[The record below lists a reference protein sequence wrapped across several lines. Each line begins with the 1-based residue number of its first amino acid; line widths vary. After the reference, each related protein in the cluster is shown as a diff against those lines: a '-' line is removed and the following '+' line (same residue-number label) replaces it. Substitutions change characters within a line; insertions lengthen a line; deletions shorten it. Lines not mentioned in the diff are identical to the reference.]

1 MALALRTL
9 ISTASLVGVRSA
21 GVAARSLGLLTLAAG
36 MPAER
41 FAHYA
46 TAFVL
51 SELAR
56 CATDFGLDP
65 LVLRRAEG
73 LNLDEQRP
81 MVRAALA
88 VRLAHGLTAAVVVV
102 AILAASFP
110 LDLLLLAA
118 GLQFLSQGWLQLG
131 LNWRQVNDD
140 AHRAAPVLLG
150 FYGAIAGLAA
160 FAALHPALGGWPLP
174 LLLAG
179 EALIAVRLL
188 APVSLPARSDLA
200 SGYASLVPKALPMA
214 GIMLLAFVNTRADA
228 LLVGRLLSPT
238 EAGRY
243 LYLARF
249 VDFAPMLA
257 TAVMLPL
264 VGKFA
269 GFDMRRNAPLLAALA
284 LGLAAAPFVLI
295 AVGAALNRDYA
306 DDPALRLLISTIG
319 VIRIGLGVTTVVLL
333 AQWRDGRLVRVATV
347 TTALVPLLCWLLGS
361 RYGAHG
367 LATGVIIAEAGN
379 LLFQTLLLLARR
391 APTRAASSVS
401 AHE

>member
-1 MALALRTL
+1 MPLALGTL
-9 ISTASLVGVRSA
+9 LSTASLVGVRSA

-73 LNLDEQRP
+73 LPIAEQRP
-81 MVRAALA
+81 MIRAALA
-88 VRLAHGLTAAVVVV
+88 VRLAHGLVAAAAVL

-110 LDLLLLAA
+110 LDLLLVAA
-118 GLQFLSQGWLQLG
+118 GLQFVSQGWLQLG
-131 LNWRQVNDD
+131 LNWRQVNNS
-140 AHRAAPVLLG
+140 AHRAAPALLA
-150 FYGAIAGLAA
+150 FYGAVAALAA
-160 FAALHPALGGWPLP
+160 FAYFRPEFGTVPLP
-174 LLLAG
+174 LLLTG

-188 APVSLPARSDLA
+188 APLSRPGRRDLA
-200 SGYASLVPKALPMA
+200 AGYATLVPKALPMV

-228 LLVGRLLSPT
+228 LLVGRLLSPDA
-238 EAGRY
+238 AGRY

-257 TAVMLPL
+257 TGVALPL
-264 VGKFA
+264 VGKLA
-269 GFDMRRNAPLLAALA
+269 GFDARRNAPALVA
-284 LGLAAAPFVLI
+284 LGVLLAAAPFVLVAAAALLNPAYAGDPTLRMLIAAI
-295 AVGAALNRDYA
+295 AV
-306 DDPALRLLISTIG
+306 
-319 VIRIGLGVTTVVLL
+319 VRIGLAVTTVVLL
-333 AQWRDGRLVRVATV
+333 AQWRDWLLVRVATV
-347 TTALVPLLCWLLGS
+347 TTVLVPVLCWALGS

-367 LATGVIIAEAGN
+367 LAVGVIVAEAGN
-379 LLFQTLLLLARR
+379 LLLQAALLLARR
-391 APTRAASSVS
+391 GPRRAAPGTIDD
-401 AHE
+401 